1 MHIKIDQNTS
11 AIEEVSRSTITKL
24 YQLSSN
30 NMLDQNSD
38 LIGRLHAS
46 AGYRTQVQYLNN
58 TFDNLYVSVDDY
70 YIPWESE
77 NTKTVVLGYLFNM
90 ESGELTEE
98 VASTLN
104 FPGNRSLRNNSS
116 IESFDELRYFTSV
129 DTIQSQFFQQSTLT
143 SIDLRNVKYLNNY
156 AFALCGSLVS
166 VKNTES
172 LLTIS
177 NYAFNRTTA
186 LSYIGPLASV
196 TTIGNS
202 AFSKAGLTNHAFD
215 FLNLTQIGYYPF
227 SMNNKKSVYLPK
239 LTTFAANTN
248 IYQDTDRP
256 GITFGPDIQSFVNT
270 SSAST
275 SVNKCEYGILYL
287 RDVTTLPCFAFTAM
301 CGNIVINNTTPPICN
316 TQSVSSLNCFAYRV
330 SDVQATPFWKV
341 PTSNG
346 TSVRANQDITIY
358 VPSSAY
364 NAYLTADVWKDLPE
378 GTIQKLEESTI
389 YTNRVATKDAWE
401 AAGKPDVLIEEY
413 M

>member
-11 AIEEVSRSTITKL
+11 AIEEVSRSTLTKL

-30 NMLDQNSD
+30 NMLDQSSD

-77 NTKTVVLGYLFNM
+77 NTKTAVLNKLGIQS
-90 ESGELTEE
+90 EELTEE
-98 VASTLN
+98 VASTLT
-104 FPGNRSLRNNSS
+104 FPGNTSFRNNKV
-116 IESFDELRYFTSV
+116 IESFDELKYFTSV
-129 DTIQSQFFQQSTLT
+129 TNIQPQYFQGSSLT
-143 SIDLRNVKYLNNY
+143 SIDLRNITSLSAGYIFYDCSNLVSIKHTENILILGGY
-156 AFALCGSLVS
+156 AFARSSSLQEIGSLSS
-166 VKNTES
+166 VARIDTYCFHKC
-172 LLTIS
+172 
-177 NYAFNRTTA
+177 
-186 LSYIGPLASV
+186 
-196 TTIGNS
+196 
-202 AFSKAGLTNHAFD
+202 GLVNHVFD
-215 FLNLTQIGYYPF
+215 FLNTTQIGYYPF
-227 SMNNKKSVYLPK
+227 AMDNKKSVYLPK

-270 SSAST
+270 GST
-275 SVNKCEYGILYL
+275 SISKQEYGILYL

-301 CGNIVINNTTPPICN
+301 CGNIVINNSTPPICN

-341 PTSNG
+341 PIKDST
-346 TSVRANQDITIY
+346 TPRANQDITIY